1 MLTQREFGERL
12 KATRKKLKLTQK
24 TISEKINVG
33 QGTLSSWEDG
43 AKVPNILSIINLCEA
58 FDLSLDDLL
67 DLKKNA
73 EPLLDTD
80 TLTVSIE
87 TDELKRVL
95 TKLLTSPEHTIKLTL
110 MIEKK

>member
-1 MLTQREFGERL
+1 MTQHEFGERL
-12 KATRKKLKLTQK
+12 RAFRKQQKLTQK
-24 TISEKINVG
+24 QLGQRINISNATIS
-33 QGTLSSWEDG
+33 QWEDG
-43 AKVPNILSIINLCEA
+43 ALNPGLTHIVNLCEA
-58 FDLSLDDLL
+58 FGLSLDDLL

-87 TDELKRVL
+87 TDELERVL

-110 MIEKK
+110 IIEKK

>member
-67 DLKKNA
+67 DLKKTPNRS
-73 EPLLDTD
+73 
-80 TLTVSIE
+80 LTP
-87 TDELKRVL
+87 TR
-95 TKLLTSPEHTIKLTL
+95 SPSPSKQTNLNGC
-110 MIEKK
+110 

>member
-1 MLTQREFGERL
+1 MREKNFADLANLARIDKEDIMLTQREFGERL

-24 TISEKINVG
+24 TMSEKINVG

-67 DLKKNA
+67 DLK
-73 EPLLDTD
+73 
-80 TLTVSIE
+80 
-87 TDELKRVL
+87 
-95 TKLLTSPEHTIKLTL
+95 
-110 MIEKK
+110 IEKK

>member
-1 MLTQREFGERL
+1 MTQHEFGKKL
-12 KATRKKLKLTQK
+12 KAARKKLKLTQK

-67 DLKKNA
+67 DLRKTPNRS
-73 EPLLDTD
+73 
-80 TLTVSIE
+80 LTP
-87 TDELKRVL
+87 TR
-95 TKLLTSPEHTIKLTL
+95 SPSPSKQTNSPDD
-110 MIEKK
+110 

>member
-1 MLTQREFGERL
+1 MTRHEFGKKL
-12 KATRKKLKLTQK
+12 KAARKKLKLTQK

-67 DLKKNA
+67 DLRKTPNRS
-73 EPLLDTD
+73 
-80 TLTVSIE
+80 LTP
-87 TDELKRVL
+87 TR
-95 TKLLTSPEHTIKLTL
+95 SPSPSNDD
-110 MIEKK
+110 

>member
-1 MLTQREFGERL
+1 MTQHEFGERL

-67 DLKKNA
+67 DLKKTPNRS
-73 EPLLDTD
+73 
-80 TLTVSIE
+80 LTP
-87 TDELKRVL
+87 TH
-95 TKLLTSPEHTIKLTL
+95 SPSPYCSLPPNTPST
-110 MIEKK
+110 

>member
-1 MLTQREFGERL
+1 MTQREFGERL

-33 QGTLSSWEDG
+33 QGTFSSWEDG

-67 DLKKNA
+67 DLKKTPNRS
-73 EPLLDTD
+73 
-80 TLTVSIE
+80 LTP
-87 TDELKRVL
+87 TR
-95 TKLLTSPEHTIKLTL
+95 SPSPSKQTNSNGC
-110 MIEKK
+110 

>member
-67 DLKKNA
+67 DLHRNRRTRTGVNQIA
-73 EPLLDTD
+73 HFPRTHHQTD
-80 TLTVSIE
+80 P
-87 TDELKRVL
+87 DD
-95 TKLLTSPEHTIKLTL
+95 
-110 MIEKK
+110 

>member
-1 MLTQREFGERL
+1 MLTQREFGEKL

-24 TISEKINVG
+24 TISEEINVG
-33 QGTLSSWEDG
+33 QGTLSQWEQG
-43 AKVPNILSIINLCEA
+43 LLNPSLLSVAQFCEA
-58 FDLSLDDLL
+58 FGLSLDDLL

-80 TLTVSIE
+80 MLTVSIE
-87 TDELKRVL
+87 TDELERVL

>member
-1 MLTQREFGERL
+1 MTRHEFGKKLR
-12 KATRKKLKLTQK
+12 AARKKLKLTQK

-67 DLKKNA
+67 GLKKTPNRS
-73 EPLLDTD
+73 
-80 TLTVSIE
+80 LTP
-87 TDELKRVL
+87 TR
-95 TKLLTSPEHTIKLTL
+95 SPSPSNDD
-110 MIEKK
+110 